1 MQMTVW
7 VSAGGD
13 QRTVASARRVEMK
26 AGFHLQLRPR
36 RASQTLF
43 DVIVF
48 FTAQRSAPTART
60 HRSLAF
66 FRPFKMSEASERC
79 EHRQEAARSGG
90 GQGDGGDSVEPRD
103 V

>member
-13 QRTVASARRVEMK
+13 QRTVALARRVEMK

-48 FTAQRSAPTART
+48 FTAQRSATIRPDRAHASIARF
-60 HRSLAF
+60 LQAL
-66 FRPFKMSEASERC
+66 
-79 EHRQEAARSGG
+79 
-90 GQGDGGDSVEPRD
+90 
-103 V
+103 